1 MKHQFCGL
9 RNILLGLAMLAS
21 VAPGSVSGRTTQLAP
36 LAQAGA
42 ACEWPAWSCT
52 DVNYGSTPP
61 SWAAK
66 MTYIT
71 DYQSVLDCV
80 NNITVSKDLPGS
92 GKVKL
97 NCPGWPQPE
106 TIRECPVN
114 EVLRQPYPRAL
125 VTLPITFT
133 LKDNLVPKLNS
144 AIASLPNKNSAKYL
158 AATDSNGVMIL
169 HGAAGSVTL
178 AVRGTR
184 LVGNTQWLG
193 QKVISPT
200 WTFQDRPWRTAT
212 EYPSNQYN
220 ITSTYQYAASSYGL
234 PEKGRAFDHVLGLPS
249 PSDYDLPAYPVQLAT
264 PCKYEYQ
271 LIVQKHWP
279 YWTFSNPARTA
290 GQWNTQWV
298 NVTTAWLPIN
308 MKNYAY
314 PNTYEWWNLARSG
327 GKFKTVEYWDQPDP
341 SQIWVPVLEVQ
352 SVLRSQ
358 QCAVGGSVNC
368 PKAEPGS
375 ITSPTGGA
383 GGTTVGSLTGGGGGG
398 GGSIIDPPPPPP

>member
-1 MKHQFCGL
+1 MKHQFRGL
-9 RNILLGLAMLAS
+9 RNLLLGLALLAS
-21 VAPGSVSGRTTQLAP
+21 VAPAPVSGHMTQPAP
-36 LAQAGA
+36 PAQTGA

-52 DVNYGSTPP
+52 GVDYGSTPP
-61 SWAAK
+61 SWAPS

-80 NNITVSKDLPGS
+80 NNITVSKELPGS

-97 NCPGWPQPE
+97 NCPGWPEPQ

-114 EVLRQPYPRAL
+114 EVLREPYPRAL
-125 VTLPITFT
+125 VTVPITFT
-133 LKDNLVPKLNS
+133 LIDNLVPKLNF
-144 AIASLPNKNSAKYL
+144 ATAPAPAKNSTYPKTSY
-158 AATDSNGVMIL
+158 GVML
-169 HGAAGSVTL
+169 RHGAAGTVTI

-184 LVGNTQWLG
+184 LEANTQWLG

-220 ITSTYQYAASSYGL
+220 VTSTYQYAASSYGL
-234 PEKGRAFDHVLGLPS
+234 PEKGRAFDNVLKLPS
-249 PSDYDLPAYPVQLAT
+249 ATDYDLPAYPVQLAT
-264 PCKYEYQ
+264 PCKYEYR
-271 LIVQKHWP
+271 LIVQKSWP

-308 MKNYAY
+308 LKNYAY
-314 PNTYEWWNLARSG
+314 PNTYEWWNLVRSG
-327 GKFKTVEYWDQPDP
+327 GRYKTIEYWDQPDP
-341 SQIWVPVLEVQ
+341 SQIWIPVLEVQ

-358 QCAVGGSVNC
+358 QCAVGGGVNC
-368 PKAEPGS
+368 PKAETDS
-375 ITSPTGGA
+375 ITSPTGGV

-398 GGSIIDPPPPPP
+398 GGSIITPPPPP